1 MPRPEYGSNP
11 EVEAELERLP
21 TARIADLR
29 TRYRELFRIEPPKA
43 FGPDL
48 LRRSIAYRIQENAYG
63 GPSKD
68 TRRQLD
74 RLIKEY
80 WAKPNGKITLPRRV
94 KTGSVIVREWQ
105 GVTHRVMVL
114 EDGFAWQGKTWSSLS
129 EIAREIT
136 GIRWNGPRFF
146 GLRGAM
152 EESASAKSEPSPSAD
167 FPPTPKHRSR
177 KSRRNHGL

>member
-1 MPRPEYGSNP
+1 MARPEYGSNP

-21 TARIADLR
+21 STRIAELR
-29 TRYRELFRIEPPKA
+29 IRYRELFRTEPPKA

-48 LRRSIAYRIQENAYG
+48 LRRSIAYRTQENAYG
-63 GPSKD
+63 GLSRE
-68 TRRQLD
+68 TRRLLD

-80 WAKPNGKITLPRRV
+80 WTKPNGKITLPRRV
-94 KTGSVIVREWQ
+94 KNGSVIVREWQ

-114 EDGFAWQGKTWSSLS
+114 EDSFAWQGKTWSSLS

-136 GIRWNGPRFF
+136 GTRWNGPRFF
-146 GLRGAM
+146 GLRGAT
-152 EESASAKSEPSPSAD
+152 EESTSAKSDPSP
-167 FPPTPKHRSR
+167 PTDLPPKHRSR

>member
-1 MPRPEYGSNP
+1 MSRAEYGSNS

-21 TARIADLR
+21 STRIADLR
-29 TRYRELFRIEPPKA
+29 IRYRELFRTEPPKA

-63 GPSKD
+63 GLSKE
-68 TRRQLD
+68 TRRLLD

-80 WAKPNGKITLPRRV
+80 WAKPHGKITLPRRI
-94 KTGSVIVREWQ
+94 KSGSGIVREWQ
-105 GVTHRVMVL
+105 GITHRVMVL

-136 GIRWNGPRFF
+136 GTRWNGPRFF
-146 GLRGAM
+146 GLRADP
-152 EESASAKSEPSPSAD
+152 AEPTANPPAD
-167 FPPTPKHRSR
+167 PPPKPAHRSR